1 MSQPVTPATRELPIT
16 LDELMAQALV
26 MELDAAQRYNEFA
39 DMMETHNN
47 PEVAEWFRRMAVI
60 EGKHA
65 AQIMAEMGWTKA
77 PDRIAN
83 APVLEGFEAPES
95 TPVDEVH
102 YLMQPWHVLQ
112 LALANEERAERF
124 FAHLASVTT
133 VASVRQAAL
142 ALQQEEREHVEL
154 VKAWM
159 LKVPQPDSN
168 WDHDPDPPRYDD

>member
-1 MSQPVTPATRELPIT
+1 MNQPTTPGTLEVPTT

-39 DMMETHNN
+39 DMMEIHNS
-47 PEVAEWFRRMAVI
+47 PEVAQWFRKMAVI

-65 AQIMAEMGWTKA
+65 TQIMAEMGWKEA
-77 PDRIAN
+77 PAH
-83 APVLEGFEAPES
+83 ATTPVFEGFEAPES
-95 TPVDEVH
+95 APIDDVH

-124 FAHLASVTT
+124 FAHLASVAT
-133 VASVRQAAL
+133 VESVRKAARE
-142 ALQQEEREHVEL
+142 LQEEEREHVAL

-168 WDHDPDPPRYDD
+168 WDHDPDPPRNDE

>member
-1 MSQPVTPATRELPIT
+1 MKQSNPAGSAPVPTT
-16 LDELMAQALV
+16 LDEFMAQALT
-26 MELDAAQRYNEFA
+26 MELDAAQRYSEFA

-47 PEVAEWFRRMAVI
+47 PEVAEWFRKMAVI

-65 AQIMAEMGWTKA
+65 TQIMAEMGWTKA
-77 PDRIAN
+77 PERSAN
-83 APVLEGFEAPES
+83 PPVLEGFEAPES
-95 TPVDEVH
+95 APVDDVH

-124 FAHLASVTT
+124 FAHLASVAT
-133 VASVRQAAL
+133 VESVRKAAL
-142 ALQQEEREHVEL
+142 ELQEEEREHVAL

-168 WDHDPDPPRYDD
+168 WDHDPDPPRNDE

>member
-1 MSQPVTPATRELPIT
+1 MNQSSPSGTAPVPST

-47 PEVAEWFRRMAVI
+47 PEVADWFRKMAVI

-65 AQIMAEMGWTKA
+65 AQIMAEMGWQEA
-77 PDRIAN
+77 PERIATP
-83 APVLEGFEAPES
+83 PVFEGFEAPES
-95 TPVDEVH
+95 APVDDVH

-124 FAHLASVTT
+124 FAHLASVAT
-133 VASVRQAAL
+133 VESVRQAAL
-142 ALQQEEREHVEL
+142 ELQQEEREHVAL

-159 LKVPQPDSN
+159 QKVPQPDSN